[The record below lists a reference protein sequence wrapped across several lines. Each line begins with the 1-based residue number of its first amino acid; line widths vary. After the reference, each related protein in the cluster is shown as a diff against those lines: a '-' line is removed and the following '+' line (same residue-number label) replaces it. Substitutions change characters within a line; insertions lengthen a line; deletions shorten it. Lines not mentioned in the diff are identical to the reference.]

1 MSEKAPRQPMTEVEH
16 KLLDIIHQL
25 QDCWAESVGNVME
38 HTVRMQGDM
47 RGQIA
52 ALTHEVHEL
61 SEQIKELRQQLTKE
75 RLF

>member
-61 SEQIKELRQQLTKE
+61 KELRQQLTKE